1 MKQTLLVA
9 NLMLSAASLAT
20 AQKTPESMLGAALHQ
35 EEVQGDL
42 KGAIAAYQKVVAAP
56 GVSRKTAAEALVR
69 MGQCYEKLGDVESR
83 KAYERVVREYADQK
97 EAAGLARVRLG
108 KSVGAVRQTSTL
120 VWRDAKGDG
129 EGRVSPDGRYL
140 SYTDWD
146 SGDLA
151 LHEIATGAERRL
163 TDTKQKKGHVNVFAE
178 GSAISRDGKQV
189 AYNWFDYSNAND
201 RASAGGVWRG
211 WVELRIASLT
221 GDPSPRRLYQNPN
234 VNWFVVH
241 DWSPDG
247 KWVAVEVERQDRTRQ
262 IGLISV
268 QDGSLHLLKSLDW
281 RGAGRMF
288 FSPDGKYLGYD
299 RPESDTSQERDVFVL
314 AIDGTREIPAIVH
327 RGQDIMMG
335 WSPDGNRLLFAS
347 DRTGSMDLWALPIA
361 DGKPQGAP
369 ELIKADIG
377 RAESMGLTRSGALY
391 YVISTGPG
399 QRSNIQVAS
408 FDFDAGKLISSPTD
422 VTQDYLE
429 STTLPSWSPDGK
441 YLAYLSERGR
451 TGSANTVLVIRSAET
466 SEVVRELRVKMSN
479 LYLSLWVPDGRSLLL
494 QGRDFKGRWGT
505 YRMDVQTGDLSPFI
519 LHERRQDLLYPT
531 WSPDGKSLYFS
542 RQISG
547 GKEFALIQR
556 DLASGNEKE
565 LIRRVFVVANKVSP
579 DGLYLAAASVD
590 PSTNSRTRLL
600 IPTAGGEPR
609 EIMRVPT
616 GVEPEALTNYS
627 KGIWHMGFHWAPDS
641 RSFLTT
647 KRFQDG
653 KHSDEVWR
661 VPLDGGVPIKLDLAG
676 VSGFQL
682 HPDGRRIAYS
692 VAEKGPPRKQ
702 EVWVLENFL
711 PTTTSASK

>member
-1 MKQTLLVA
+1 
-9 NLMLSAASLAT
+9 
-20 AQKTPESMLGAALHQ
+20 
-35 EEVQGDL
+35 
-42 KGAIAAYQKVVAAP
+42 
-56 GVSRKTAAEALVR
+56 VSRKTAAEALVR
-69 MGQCYEKLGDVESR
+69 MGQCYEKLGDSESR
-83 KAYERVVREYADQK
+83 KAYERVLREYGDQK
-97 EAAGLARVRLG
+97 EAAGLARARLG
-108 KSVGAVRQTSTL
+108 KSAGAVRQTGTL

-151 LHEIATGAERRL
+151 LHEIATGIDRRL

-189 AYNWFDYSNAND
+189 AYNWFDSSNTKA
-201 RASAGGVWRG
+201 
-211 WVELRIASLT
+211 ELRLASLI
-221 GDPSPRRLYQNPN
+221 GDPNPRRLYDNPDIT
-234 VNWFVVH
+234 WFTPC

-247 KWVAVEVERQDRTRQ
+247 KWVAVEVQRRDLTKL
-262 IGLISV
+262 IGLVSV
-268 QDGSLHLLKSLDW
+268 HDGSLRTLKSVDW

-299 RPESDTSQERDVFVL
+299 RPESDTSRERDVFVL
-314 AIDGTREIPAIVH
+314 AIDGSREVPAVVH

-361 DGKPQGAP
+361 DGKPRGAP

-391 YVISTGPG
+391 YVISTGVG

-422 VTQDYLE
+422 VTQEYLE
-429 STTLPSWSPDGK
+429 SNTSPSWSPDGK

-466 SEVVRELRVKMSN
+466 SEVVRELRVKLSN
-479 LYLSLWVPDGRSLLL
+479 LYSYLWAPDGRSLLL

-519 LHERRQDLLYPT
+519 FHERRDLLYPT

-556 DLASGNEKE
+556 DLASGHERE
-565 LIRRVFVVANKVSP
+565 LIRRVFVVANRVSP
-579 DGLYLAAASVD
+579 DGRYLAASSVD
-590 PSTNSRTRLL
+590 PSTNSRTKLL

-609 EIMRVPT
+609 EIMRVSA
-616 GVEPEALTNYS
+616 GVEPEALANYG
-627 KGIWHMGFHWAPDS
+627 KGIGLIGTQWAPDS

-647 KRFQDG
+647 MRFNDE

-661 VPLDGGVPIKLDLAG
+661 VPLDGSAPIKLDLGG
-676 VSGFQL
+676 VIGFQL
-682 HPDGRRIAYS
+682 HPDGRRIAFA
-692 VAEKGPPRKQ
+692 VAERGPPRKQ
-702 EVWVLENFL
+702 EVWVLANFL
-711 PTTTSASK
+711 PALTAKR